1 MRTILYL
8 IRKEFIQ
15 IFRNKFLSK
24 AIFGIPIVQ
33 IVILVP
39 AVTFEIKN
47 IELCI
52 VDMDMSAESR
62 QLISKLQ
69 GSDFF
74 LLKHTTFD
82 EKEADDMLHADKC
95 DMILHI
101 PENFGRN
108 VVREEKEKLMVV
120 ANAINATSAQLAWA
134 YMRGI
139 LQDYNSELKVRSMQS
154 NTPGRLSLI
163 ETTNRF
169 WYNPSLN
176 YKYYML
182 PGILVILV
190 TAIGLLLA
198 GLNVVREKEI
208 GTIEQLNVT
217 PIRKYQFITAKLVP
231 FLVIGLVDLAFGLV
245 LGKILFNIPFNGSIA
260 MLFLFAAFYLIA
272 VLGLALFLSTLSS
285 TQQQYLFVVFFVLMI
300 FVLMSGIFTP
310 EESMPLWARRFN
322 IINPTAYFMRVIRM
336 VMLKGSGFADVFQD
350 VRGIIIIGIATISL
364 AIWRYRKTV

>member
-15 IFRNKFLSK
+15 IFRNKFLSR

-33 IVILVP
+33 MVILVP
-39 AVTFEIKN
+39 AVTFEIRN
-47 IELCI
+47 IELCV
-52 VDMDMSAESR
+52 VDKDMSTESR

-69 GSDFF
+69 GSEFF
-74 LLKHTTFD
+74 LLKYTTFS
-82 EKEADDMLHADKC
+82 EKEADDILHGDKC
-95 DMILHI
+95 DMVLHI

-108 VVREEKEKLMVV
+108 VIREGNDKLMVAV
-120 ANAINATSAQLAWA
+120 NAINATSAQLAWA

-139 LQDYNSELKVRSMQS
+139 LQDYNAELTLQNLQTGTTARMSF
-154 NTPGRLSLI
+154 I

-182 PGILVILV
+182 PGILVLLV

-217 PIRKYQFITAKLVP
+217 PIRKYQFITAKLIP
-231 FLVIGLVDLAFGLV
+231 FLIIGLIDLAFGL
-245 LGKILFNIPFNGSIA
+245 LIGKILFNIPFNGSIV
-260 MLFLFAAFYLIA
+260 MLFLFASLYLVA

-285 TQQQYLFVVFFVLMI
+285 TQQQYLFVVFFILMI

-310 EESMPLWARRFN
+310 AESMPDWAQKFN
-322 IINPTAYFMRVIRM
+322 IINPAAYFMRVIRM
-336 VMLKGSGFADVFQD
+336 IMLKGSGFSDVLPDF
-350 VRGIIIIGIATISL
+350 RGIILIGIGTISL

>member
-15 IFRNKFLSK
+15 IFRNTFLAR

-33 IVILVP
+33 MVILVP
-39 AVTFEIKN
+39 AVTFEIRN
-47 IELCI
+47 IELCV
-52 VDMDMSAESR
+52 VDRDLSAESR
-62 QLISKLQ
+62 QLISRLQ
-69 GSDFF
+69 GSEFF
-74 LLKHTTFD
+74 LLKYTTFS
-82 EKEADDMLHADKC
+82 EEEADDMLHGDDC
-95 DMILHI
+95 DLVLHI

-108 VVREEKEKLMVV
+108 ITRSGNEKVMVTV
-120 ANAINATSAQLAWA
+120 NAINATSAQLAWA

-139 LQDYNSELKVRSMQS
+139 LQDYNAELQS
-154 NTPGRLSLI
+154 QNIQAVAPAGFSLI
-163 ETTNRF
+163 ETSNRF

-182 PGILVILV
+182 PGVLVILV

-198 GLNVVREKEI
+198 GLNVVREKEM

-217 PIRKYQFITAKLVP
+217 PIRKYQFITAKLIP
-231 FLVIGLVDLAFGLV
+231 FLLIGLIDLAFGLFI
-245 LGKILFNIPFNGSIA
+245 GKILFNIPFNGSIA
-260 MLFLFAAFYLIA
+260 ILFLFASLYLVA

-300 FVLMSGIFTP
+300 FILMSGIFTP
-310 EESMPLWARRFN
+310 AESMPLWAQKFN
-322 IINPTAYFMRVIRM
+322 IINPAAYFMRVIRM
-336 VMLKGSGFADVFQD
+336 IMLKGSGFSDVLPD
-350 VRGIIIIGIATISL
+350 IRGIILIGIGTISL

>member
-33 IVILVP
+33 MVVLVP
-39 AVTFEIKN
+39 AVTFEIDN
-47 IELCI
+47 IEMCV
-52 VDMDMSAESR
+52 VDRDMSAESR

-74 LLKHTTFD
+74 LLRHTTFS
-82 EKEADDMLHADKC
+82 EQEADDMLHSDNC
-95 DMILHI
+95 DIVLHI
-101 PENFGRN
+101 PQDFGRN
-108 VVREEKEKLMVV
+108 IIREGNEKVMVLV
-120 ANAINATSAQLAWA
+120 NAINATSAQLAWA
-134 YMRGI
+134 YLNGV
-139 LQDYNSELKVRSMQS
+139 LQDYNASLAMQNPAHSMASIQAANIS
-154 NTPGRLSLI
+154 TRY
-163 ETTNRF
+163 
-169 WYNPSLN
+169 WYNPVLD

-198 GLNVVREKEI
+198 GLNVVREKEM

-217 PIRKYQFITAKLVP
+217 PIKKYQFIIAKMIP
-231 FLVIGLVDLAFGLV
+231 FLLIGLADLSFGLL
-245 LGKILFNIPFNGSIA
+245 LGRLLFSIPFNGSIG
-260 MLFLFAAFYLIA
+260 MLFIYASFYLLA
-272 VLGLALFLSTLSS
+272 VLGLALFLSTISS
-285 TQQQYLFVVFFVLMI
+285 TQQQYLFIVFFILMI

-310 EESMPLWARRFN
+310 EESMPRWARQFN
-322 IINPTAYFMRVIRM
+322 LINPAAYFMRVIRM
-336 VMLKGSGFADVFQD
+336 VMLKGSTFADIFAD
-350 VRGIIIIGIATISL
+350 FRGIILIGTGTISL

>member
-15 IFRNKFLSK
+15 IFRNTFLSR

-47 IELCI
+47 IELCV
-52 VDMDMSAESR
+52 VDMDMSTESR

-69 GSDFF
+69 GSEFF
-74 LLKHTTFD
+74 LLKHTTFS
-82 EKEADDMLHADKC
+82 EKEADDMLLSDKC
-95 DMILHI
+95 DLVLHI
-101 PENFGRN
+101 PRNFGRN
-108 VVREEKEKLMVV
+108 VIREGNEKLMVMV
-120 ANAINATSAQLAWA
+120 NAINATSAQLAWA
-134 YMRGI
+134 YLRGV
-139 LQDYNSELKVRSMQS
+139 LQDYNSDLVMQQLHS
-154 NTPGRLSLI
+154 TAPSRMPVI

-217 PIRKYQFITAKLVP
+217 PIRKYQFITAKLIP
-231 FLVIGLVDLAFGLV
+231 FLIIGLIDLAFGL
-245 LGKILFNIPFNGSIA
+245 LIGKILFNIPFNGSIA
-260 MLFLFAAFYLIA
+260 ILFLFASLYLIA
-272 VLGLALFLSTLSS
+272 TLGLALFLSTLAS
-285 TQQQYLFVVFFVLMI
+285 TQQQYLFVVFFILMI
-300 FVLMSGIFTP
+300 FILMSGIFTP
-310 EESMPLWARRFN
+310 AESMPLWAQKFN
-322 IINPTAYFMRVIRM
+322 LINPAAYFMRVIRM
-336 VMLKGSGFADVFQD
+336 IMLKGSGFNDVLPD
-350 VRGIIIIGIATISL
+350 IRGIILIGIGTISL